1 MKTYQN
7 FTFQD
12 RSAQSAK
19 AKQEKLDLLRAQ
31 APIDPAVQEARLL
44 ASEKREA
51 AQAERQAQR
60 KAANEAAK
68 QAALDLKI
76 AEERAEA
83 ARQAA
88 IKPVLTEE
96 ERKQAR
102 DAKYAARKNRR

>member
-12 RSAQSAK
+12 RSSQSAK
-19 AKQEKLDLLRAQ
+19 AKQEKLDLLRAK
-31 APIDPAVQEARLL
+31 APIDPAVQQARLL

-51 AQAERQAQR
+51 DRIER
-60 KAANEAAK
+60 KAARAAADAAAN
-68 QAALDLKI
+68 QAALDLK
-76 AEERAEA
+76 AAGEKAEA
-83 ARQAA
+83 ERLAA

-96 ERKQAR
+96 ERKLAR